1 MHTRGQTTSR
11 TRLPVPRAQH
21 GVERTLWPATT
32 LTISFME
39 IQRKCSYLPD
49 ELKFLFWEVTKRQ
62 HLWACTAEAADS
74 EVGTEALNVVI
85 LLINPCL

>member
-1 MHTRGQTTSR
+1 
-11 TRLPVPRAQH
+11 
-21 GVERTLWPATT
+21 
-32 LTISFME
+32 ME